1 MNLKNMNLKKLIPW
15 NWFKKEED
23 TTTLPVKRLES
34 PGDPLTQLH
43 SDIDRLF
50 GQAFRAVGWPW
61 ADMSRVFGDAA
72 LVSLKPQ
79 VDIAATDREYV
90 ITAEVPGLEAGDLH
104 LELQDDTL
112 LIRGEKRQE
121 WEKQNAGV
129 YRMERRYGSF
139 ERVLSLPDD
148 AERDRLEAK
157 LKHGVLTVTL
167 PRKPSVKTTSRLIDV
182 QAG

>member
-23 TTTLPVKRLES
+23 TTILPVKRLES

-104 LELQDDTL
+104 LELQEDTL

-167 PRKPSVKTTSRLIDV
+167 PRKPSAKTTSRLIEV

>member
-1 MNLKNMNLKKLIPW
+1 MNLKNVNLKKLIPW

-23 TTTLPVKRLES
+23 TATLPVKRLES
-34 PGDPLTQLH
+34 PGDPLIQLH

-50 GQAFRAVGWPW
+50 GQAFRAFGWPG

-79 VDIAATDREYV
+79 IDIAATDREYV

-104 LELQDDTL
+104 LELQEDTL

-129 YRMERRYGSF
+129 YRMERRYGAF

-167 PRKPSVKTTSRLIDV
+167 PRKPSAKAASRLIEV
-182 QAG
+182 KAG